1 MIRKLLFFT
10 GLFVLLG
17 GGIQGHAD
25 TSDKTQ
31 ETGTVTY
38 ALTANYLKSDMSSNT
53 INEIHDIAATDQN
66 VSVVDDG
73 LALHITEKMP
83 TPASAKI
90 AIGND
95 VSSVKSDGTFK
106 VSANNLQPG
115 KKVMASVKSDD
126 GLLMTKQVPVDSQ
139 SQSITKVVNFEDFIE
154 NMDDMNSTN
163 SVGTILRSSSAKY
176 PGQKDGQKVSA
187 GTHVHCNRFNGIHS
201 NHRYYGRLNGQGWVN
216 YYHSDCWYENSK
228 YGCPFLKADTKC
240 QGLLKHNAHN
250 CSLAGNFH
258 VRCWYRN

>member
-1 MIRKLLFFT
+1 M
-10 GLFVLLG
+10 LLG

-38 ALTANYLKSDMSSNT
+38 ALTANYLKSDMSSDT
-53 INEIHDIAATDQN
+53 INEIHDIAAADQN

-90 AIGND
+90 AVGGD
-95 VSSVKSDGTFK
+95 VSPVKSDGTYN

-115 KKVMASVKSDD
+115 KKVKASVKSDD
-126 GLLMTKQVPVDSQ
+126 GLLMTKQVSADSQ
-139 SQSITKVVNFEDFIE
+139 NQNITKVVNFNDFIE

-163 SVGTILRSSSAKY
+163 SMATSLRSSSAKY
-176 PGQKDGQKVSA
+176 KGQKSGQKVSA
-187 GTHVHCNRFNGIHS
+187 GTPVHCNRFNGTHS

-228 YGCPFLKADTKC
+228 YGCPFLTPDKKC
-240 QGLLKHNAHN
+240 QGLLKHKAHD
-250 CSLAGNFH
+250 CSLEGNWP